1 MFRLF
6 FEVQYHNNKV
16 DLNKIFP
23 DSVHDC
29 SALHV
34 CSFILS
40 ILHQGIFSV
49 SAFIV
54 SVIYLSR
61 FKESSHITLHAC
73 TWRPLFLTSLLLADK
88 MWEDK
93 PVRNSSLAKLFP
105 VLNNREL
112 NRMESEFLG
121 EIRFNVLVKPDLFC
135 SFCEKLLAEQVHAEI
150 ARCVST
156 SEYAATLQA
165 DDLEAGQPKPFG
177 NLKPFPEASTIKPGD
192 MQTPTGSEDGQEAAS
207 NSSSAYNHARPVA
220 RVAQVPTG
228 WIEGQDA
235 VSAHSSDASGSRSHS
250 AGPTACGGSRREQ
263 PRVVGDSRGPTLRS
277 SSGGVCK
284 AAPFNRSDSQRK
296 PVVGSK
302 VRSPF
307 GDGDDGSVSDKS
319 IRPPGPVPSMAC
331 TAAGPT
337 QRRSMP
343 AKTNGVGYQPLARA
357 PSTGSNLSGGT
368 TVSGTCGGAGS
379 VVSGATS
386 ASSTAPVGTPIVPM
400 GTVMAGGSVLGG
412 GSVSP
417 KLRNHEPAQRAAQ
430 VQPPPGE
437 HGFHPYPSSHHHH
450 HHQVGIGGTGRYT
463 IGGMPQHS
471 VGACMATPPVP
482 MGDMGPP
489 GSMAQAQH
497 MAKQRGAHIHAMGS
511 GAQPCRALSAPR
523 VSGMAAHSHHGHMA
537 SSPGHGGSSN
547 IRTSSQPMQATY
559 TRHEQR
565 SAAPSPGSPA
575 LGATSVVGGYAPGS
589 GQPSY
594 SSSVQSA
601 SAPSSQT
608 APSAQAR
615 GSSVQSMVHS
625 NVSVP
630 GQVRGVISSGC
641 GGGGASSR
649 NPSQTGSTSSQGGVP
664 QSTTTM
670 RGRSPAPAP
679 GGNVMGG
686 IMQVSGRQPRAATP
700 TSCMKGVA
708 PPGSTGMVGVPR
720 TSFGSGPV
728 VVPRGGT
735 VGAYA

>member
-150 ARCVST
+150 SRCVST

-165 DDLEAGQPKPFG
+165 DDLEVGSAKPFSK
-177 NLKPFPEASTIKPGD
+177 LFPEAHHMKPTD
-192 MQTPTGSEDGQEAAS
+192 MQTPTESEDGHEAAS
-207 NSSSAYNHARPVA
+207 NSSSAYNHARPAAA
-220 RVAQVPTG
+220 RLAQVPAG
-228 WIEGQDA
+228 WMEGQDV

-250 AGPTACGGSRREQ
+250 AGPTACGGSRRE
-263 PRVVGDSRGPTLRS
+263 PSRVVGDSRGPTLRS
-277 SSGGVCK
+277 SGGICK
-284 AAPFNRSDSQRK
+284 AGPMNRSESQRK

-307 GDGDDGSVSDKS
+307 GDADDGSVSDKS
-319 IRPPGPVPSMAC
+319 VRPPGPIPSMAC

-343 AKTNGVGYQPLARA
+343 AKTTGVGYQPLARA

-368 TVSGTCGGAGS
+368 TISGTCGGAGS
-379 VVSGATS
+379 VVSGAAS
-386 ASSTAPVGTPIVPM
+386 ASSTAPVGTPIAPM
-400 GTVMAGGSVLGG
+400 GNVMTAGGSVLGG

-417 KLRNHEPAQRAAQ
+417 KLRNHEPTQRSAQ

-437 HGFHPYPSSHHHH
+437 PGFHGCGPSSHHH
-450 HHQVGIGGTGRYT
+450 QVGSIGGTGRYT
-463 IGGMPQHS
+463 IGGLPQHS
-471 VGACMATPPVP
+471 VGGCMATPPVP
-482 MGDMGPP
+482 MGEMGPN

-497 MAKQRGAHIHAMGS
+497 MAKSRGAHIHIS
-511 GAQPCRALSAPR
+511 NGAQPCRALSAPR
-523 VSGMAAHSHHGHMA
+523 VSGMAAHSHHSHMA

-559 TRHEQR
+559 TRHEPR
-565 SAAPSPGSPA
+565 SAAPSPGSPS
-575 LGATSVVGGYAPGS
+575 LGTAPVGGYAPSS

-594 SSSVQSA
+594 SSSFQSA

-608 APSAQAR
+608 TPASAQAR

-625 NVSVP
+625 AVP
-630 GQVRGVISSGC
+630 VRGVISSGY
-641 GGGGASSR
+641 GGASSR
-649 NPSQTGSTSSQGGVP
+649 NPSQTGSTSSQGVAP
-664 QSTTTM
+664 QSTTGM

-679 GGNVMGG
+679 GGSGIGG
-686 IMQVSGRQPRAATP
+686 VMQVSGRQPRAATP
-700 TSCMKGVA
+700 TSCMKSVV

-728 VVPRGGT
+728 VVPRGT